1 MKTKTAHRISK
12 VINAVT
18 EITFSSPAEGYTASI
33 PEITERKRKSEERYR
48 LLFNSMTEGF
58 AFHEL
63 IFDENGKPCD
73 YRFLDINRAFEQITG
88 LKREDIIGKGQ
99 REILPDED
107 PFWFRT
113 YCEVAINRRDIH
125 LEHFSPPLQRH
136 FEVYA
141 YSPAP
146 NQFAVIFTDITGR
159 KQTED
164 ALAASEAELRALFAS
179 MQDVVMVID
188 REGIY
193 RKIAP
198 TNPGLLYA
206 PPEELLGK
214 NLKDVFPAQRAEVFR
229 EVVLHVLET
238 KQSTQI
244 EYKLTIGSRTVWF
257 QTTISALN
265 ADSTLW
271 VAHDITKRIQAE
283 TALRKSEARYKAVV
297 HSANNA
303 IVSADGAGNIVGWN
317 ASAEHIFGYTEAQ
330 ILGQPLTLLL
340 PARYQNK
347 HLAGMEH
354 VQTGGEPHVIGKTV
368 EVEGQRKDGSEFPL
382 ELSLAEWQVAD
393 EHFYTGI
400 IQDITQRKQAEE
412 DLHCAKEKLEA
423 ANLELQQS
431 LEREKLLARTD
442 GLTDLY
448 NHRFLFE
455 LATREFHAAV
465 RYQRP
470 LTFLM
475 FDLDGFK
482 QVNDTLGHSAGDKLL
497 VRVAQTTVAQVRASD
512 VVARYGGDEFVV
524 MLPNASAQ
532 QALPVAERI
541 RASVEALQVNKH
553 HNDKNPLTITLSIG
567 IAEIRHDPAE
577 SVERVIQRADKALYK
592 AKLDG
597 RNRIVIY
604 GQDTTGAT

>member
-1 MKTKTAHRISK
+1 
-12 VINAVT
+12 
-18 EITFSSPAEGYTASI
+18 
-33 PEITERKRKSEERYR
+33 
-48 LLFNSMTEGF
+48 
-58 AFHEL
+58 
-63 IFDENGKPCD
+63 
-73 YRFLDINRAFEQITG
+73 
-88 LKREDIIGKGQ
+88 
-99 REILPDED
+99 
-107 PFWFRT
+107 
-113 YCEVAINRRDIH
+113 
-125 LEHFSPPLQRH
+125 
-136 FEVYA
+136 
-141 YSPAP
+141 
-146 NQFAVIFTDITGR
+146 
-159 KQTED
+159 
-164 ALAASEAELRALFAS
+164 
-179 MQDVVMVID
+179 
-188 REGIY
+188 
-193 RKIAP
+193 
-198 TNPGLLYA
+198 
-206 PPEELLGK
+206 
-214 NLKDVFPAQRAEVFR
+214 
-229 EVVLHVLET
+229 
-238 KQSTQI
+238 
-244 EYKLTIGSRTVWF
+244 
-257 QTTISALN
+257 
-265 ADSTLW
+265 
-271 VAHDITKRIQAE
+271 
-283 TALRKSEARYKAVV
+283 
-297 HSANNA
+297 
-303 IVSADGAGNIVGWN
+303 
-317 ASAEHIFGYTEAQ
+317 
-330 ILGQPLTLLL
+330 
-340 PARYQNK
+340 
-347 HLAGMEH
+347 MEH